1 MVLADDRFIVIELVD
16 VEIAKLLGE
25 HVVKL
30 LLGKRRRDQRR
41 KSTDQATGGRK
52 AAGLTVQDPTRTYE
66 YGRFLS
72 LGKPGMCIPP
82 LFFAA
87 RGRRARTAAGGIRG
101 RRARTAAGGIRGRR
115 ARTAA
120 GGITAEAP
128 CTLDA

>member
-30 LLGKRRRDQRR
+30 LWVSDDVTSGENRRIKQPVGGKQRDSRR
-41 KSTDQATGGRK
+41 KS
-52 AAGLTVQDPTRTYE
+52 PTRTYE

-72 LGKPGMCIPP
+72 RGKPGMSIPP

-87 RGRRARTAAGGIRG
+87 RG